1 MAPAHRLATARID
14 LHAHS
19 TVSDG
24 TQTPSEVVRAA
35 RAADVDVLALTDH
48 DAASGWEEADRA
60 GREHGVVVV
69 PGVEI
74 SCSWQGVS
82 VHLLGYLID
91 PGHAELARELDLTRE
106 SRATRLEVMVQRLA
120 EAGYPVSMEEVISRA
135 GDEASLGRPHIADVL
150 VANGRYGSRDDA
162 FADVLA
168 SGSRFHVSHYA
179 PSPVHAT
186 ELVREAGGVPV
197 MAHPFAA
204 ARGRVVPDDV
214 VAEMARAGLAGL
226 EVDHRDHGPREREH
240 ALELAERLGLLRTG
254 SSDYHGSGKP
264 NRLGEHT
271 TRPAVLEQI
280 VAAGTGQPLLGDS
293 P

>member
-1 MAPAHRLATARID
+1 MASAHRLTTPRID

-24 TQTPSEVVRAA
+24 TETPSEVVRAA
-35 RAADVDVLALTDH
+35 RAAGVDVLALTDH
-48 DAASGWEEADRA
+48 DAASGWEEADQA

-74 SCSWQGVS
+74 SCSWRGIS
-82 VHLLGYLID
+82 VHLLGYLLD
-91 PGHAELARELDLTRE
+91 PRHPELAAELDRTRE
-106 SRATRLEVMVQRLA
+106 SRATRLEVMVRRLA
-120 EAGYPVSMEEVISRA
+120 ADGYPVSYAEVLARA

-150 VANGRYGSRDDA
+150 VANGRYGSRDEA

-179 PSPVHAT
+179 PHPVRAT
-186 ELVREAGGVPV
+186 ELVRAAGGVPV

-214 VAEMARAGLAGL
+214 VVEMARSGLAGL
-226 EVDHRDHGPREREH
+226 EVDHRDHGEGQRQH
-240 ALELAERLGLLRTG
+240 ALGLTERLGLLRTG
-254 SSDYHGSGKP
+254 SSDYHGAGKP

-271 TRPAVLEQI
+271 TSPEVLEQI
-280 VAAGTGQPLLGDS
+280 FAAGTGQPLLGDS